1 MVHQSGRDKSKS
13 LSGGSVGKNSG
24 NAGAGSGTIMD
35 PGRDMMPSES
45 SPNNSATAA
54 AVNSVGTGGAAPVN
68 TTSMPYAGAG
78 VERISHEQPVIKRQ
92 RIEEH
97 DRGPLKPATH
107 HEPANNKGLPTTGT
121 TVTASGST
129 SGASSACSSSTS
141 LSSSPSCSSS
151 KLIHSSLDHSS
162 SDDEPQHLQT
172 QQLSTPNPGGWLP
185 HHQHHHHHQHHYH
198 QHQPRFEHQ
207 QPRATRPFQDA
218 IARQCLCTVEMGAL
232 LVSFQPPLLFTG
244 GREET
249 IAGAIHQYQPLAE
262 WPVEHLLKFLSN
274 VQLLFDTYLKQNI
287 KGTICTGVVHLF
299 DYLIHGDRH
308 QQLVALDVDELIGLC
323 GHRNRYISYLAGRIL
338 TSFLII
344 VKDYRWM
351 EKIVKNLF
359 DYGRANL
366 LASDFRTVQK
376 IDFGLEVIKR
386 IVEWKDE
393 MEHPL
398 EEETA
403 GGGPSLADNYFAT
416 HYASSQPA
424 AAAAASSNIF
434 RPATS
439 ASSGGDDDDESNE
452 DEMGAPSASN
462 PSTPGTASSQE
473 VGEATNGQWPLHSL
487 TSPSSA
493 SSDATGTVA
502 CRHITLTDSE
512 SFDTKRIKFET
523 INILSVEWP
532 RLVKSINSLFQSL
545 TNSAH
550 DASVRVANETCIL
563 TFLRLW
569 ESIISVKANL
579 SVLDTQRFHEQL
591 HEVFQLQLLG
601 TKNCVIYRQMLTLFS
616 EALCYGSTL
625 ALQDFIPETV
635 GKLAE
640 NVVKS
645 VKDGILNNIPKA
657 TYSNHIGFLGYK
669 GPVVRYHDRR
679 LQRAD
684 GDGGDGD
691 TLVVGLPTGAA
702 GGGGVGVPAP
712 PSPAH
717 GEMCYDR
724 TLLQKMALLVLKAVA
739 VIGKEIRCDSSD
751 SSVDSSDYDMQEIQ
765 MIELSIWNV
774 VGKLETFLKAQLE
787 FHPDTHFSKVMIHL
801 FDDQDDYLVE
811 AMVCTLDV
819 TSGISFRHYVRT
831 ELHVPDA
838 IKDLIAMLNP
848 VYTFIEFSN
857 LGPNITQLFLD
868 LLISTETCFLLFL
881 LRFLK
886 YIRQNWP
893 MFTESCYNYYRHNSY
908 SNASTLLQ
916 NRLYL
921 APASAGGDAGGPT
934 AGGGLGNGA
943 VLAGMGVGTA
953 AANSNAI
960 LDSVMTVLVRLRM
973 QISRLVADGLFP
985 YDICPILRLIENCEE
1000 LYEGSELS

>member
-13 LSGGSVGKNSG
+13 LSGGSVGRNSG
-24 NAGAGSGTIMD
+24 NAGGAIMD

-45 SPNNSATAA
+45 SPSNSTTTA
-54 AVNSVGTGGAAPVN
+54 NSVGTGAGTNTASVN
-68 TTSMPYAGAG
+68 TTSMPYSGAG

-97 DRGPLKPATH
+97 DRGPLKAAPQ
-107 HEPANNKGLPTTGT
+107 HEPANKGLPTTVT

-162 SDDEPQHLQT
+162 SDDEPQHLHQP
-172 QQLSTPNPGGWLP
+172 LLTPNPGGWLP
-185 HHQHHHHHQHHYH
+185 HHHHHHQHQHHYH

-207 QPRATRPFQDA
+207 QPRARPFQDA

-232 LVSFQPPLLFTG
+232 LMSFQPPLLFTG

-249 IAGAIHQYQPLAE
+249 IAGAIPQYQPLAE

-416 HYASSQPA
+416 HYASIQPV
-424 AAAAASSNIF
+424 AASSNIF

-439 ASSGGDDDDESNE
+439 ASS
-452 DEMGAPSASN
+452 AA
-462 PSTPGTASSQE
+462 
-473 VGEATNGQWPLHSL
+473 NGQWPLHSL
-487 TSPSSA
+487 ASPSSP

-545 TNSAH
+545 TNSGH
-550 DASVRVANETCIL
+550 DASLRVANETCIL

-684 GDGGDGD
+684 DGGD
-691 TLVVGLPTGAA
+691 TLVVLPTGAA
-702 GGGGVGVPAP
+702 GGVSVPT
-712 PSPAH
+712 PSAAH

-921 APASAGGDAGGPT
+921 APGPAGSDAGAST
-934 AGGGLGNGA
+934 GGLGNGG
-943 VLAGMGVGTA
+943 VLAGMGVGSA
-953 AANSNAI
+953 AANSNVI